1 MEGCDKTKSRERI
14 KFQLSFH
21 NRRLSVKDPVPACKT
36 DMENKRNVKIPGI
49 SGKIEKDIPMN
60 ESLTPDEDT
69 VFRELA
75 RLDVEPNQI
84 PPELFEGFLEQ
95 LANGCNLSLQRTRAA
110 LQGLIDKGIF
120 DVIEEGKEERIQ
132 NEREI
137 LRDLLLND
145 PEIRELIREI
155 ASDKKSKTP

>member
-1 MEGCDKTKSRERI
+1 MT
-14 KFQLSFH
+14 
-21 NRRLSVKDPVPACKT
+21 
-36 DMENKRNVKIPGI
+36 
-49 SGKIEKDIPMN
+49 

-69 VFRELA
+69 VFRELT

-110 LQGLIDKGIF
+110 LQGLIDKGKF

-145 PEIRELIREI
+145 TEIRELL
-155 ASDKKSKTP
+155 KKLVAEYVQTSRK

>member
-1 MEGCDKTKSRERI
+1 MT
-14 KFQLSFH
+14 
-21 NRRLSVKDPVPACKT
+21 
-36 DMENKRNVKIPGI
+36 
-49 SGKIEKDIPMN
+49 
-60 ESLTPDEDT
+60 ESLPPDEDT
-69 VFRELA
+69 VFRELN

-110 LQGLIDKGIF
+110 LQGLIDKGKF